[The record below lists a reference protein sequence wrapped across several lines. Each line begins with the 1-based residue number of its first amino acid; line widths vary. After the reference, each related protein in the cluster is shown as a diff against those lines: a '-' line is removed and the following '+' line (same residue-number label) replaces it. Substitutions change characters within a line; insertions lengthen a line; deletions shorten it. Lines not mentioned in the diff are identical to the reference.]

1 MNHAIRTYLSAA
13 ILAGCATT
21 PTADPDPVDSDLQ
34 GLEELAEGLTDLSLR
49 CTTMTS
55 GGVVAIALLDADIAL
70 INKSTTGALLINGYS
85 CGGALATGTALKQ
98 VAITG
103 STGANTVI
111 LDYLAGT
118 FALGTATLV
127 GITVDLGTGTD
138 ALKIRGTKTADT
150 VTFGASGIVVN
161 GDATK
166 DITAANVE
174 TFAVTLSD
182 GADVF
187 SAAGSAATGAAF
199 ATAVTVYGGLGN
211 DTLRGGDGDDTLDG
225 GDGVDTFQTGTAD
238 DGAETYV
245 GGAGSDVVD
254 YSTRTAALTV
264 TMDGTTTGNDGET
277 GEADKISDDVET
289 VKGGAGADSFTGNL
303 SANIFYGGAGSDTL
317 IGGAGLD
324 QLFGEAGDDTFDEEA
339 AANGGDTVTGG
350 AGTDTIDY
358 SGRSADT
365 VIKLDNSATSGEAL
379 ETDKIATD
387 VENVL
392 GGSAID
398 TITGSASANVID
410 GGAGADRIDGGAGAD
425 TITGGGGADVMS
437 GGTEDDTFVMGSA
450 AEGSDTITGGTGVDK
465 VDYSART
472 NALTIVMDGVTPG
485 GETGEATTI
494 GTDVE
499 ALAAGAGA
507 DAITGNAAD
516 NVLEGGAGVDTITGL
531 AGDDILDGG
540 LGADVLDCGAG
551 DDINL
556 DPTATATFCE
566 L

>member
-1 MNHAIRTYLSAA
+1 MKHSMRTYLSAA

-21 PTADPDPVDSDLQ
+21 PSTEPDPVDPDLE
-34 GLEELAEGLTDLSLR
+34 GLEELSEGLTDLSAR
-49 CTTMTS
+49 CTTMTG
-55 GGVVAIALLDADIAL
+55 GGVVAVALADADVAL
-70 INKSTTGALLINGYS
+70 INKSTTGALMINGYS
-85 CGGALATGTALKQ
+85 CGGPTATGTALKQ
-98 VAITG
+98 VVITG

-111 LDYLAGT
+111 VDYLGGT

-127 GITVDLGTGTD
+127 GITVDLGAGTD
-138 ALKIRGTKTADT
+138 ALKIRGTKAVDT

-182 GADVF
+182 GNDVF
-187 SAAGSAATGAAF
+187 SAAGSVATGAAF
-199 ATAVTVYGGLGN
+199 ATAVTVYGGIGN

-289 VKGGAGADSFTGNL
+289 VKGGSGADSFTGNA

-317 IGGAGLD
+317 IGAAGVD

-365 VIKLDNSATSGEAL
+365 VIKLDNSATSGESG

-392 GGSAID
+392 GGTAID

-410 GGAGADRIDGGAGAD
+410 GGAGADVITGGAGAD
-425 TITGGGGADVMS
+425 TITGGAGADVMS
-437 GGTEDDTFVMGSA
+437 GGTEDDIFVMGSA
-450 AEGSDTITGGTGVDK
+450 AAGNDTITGGTGVDK
-465 VDYSART
+465 VDYSARA
-472 NALTIVMDGVTPG
+472 NALTVVMDGDTTG
-485 GETGEATTI
+485 GESGEATTI

-499 ALAAGAGA
+499 ALVAGAGV
-507 DAITGNAAD
+507 DDITGNAAD
-516 NVLEGGAGVDTITGL
+516 NILEGGAAADTLTGL
-531 AGDDILDGG
+531 AGDDIIDGG
-540 LGADVLDCGAG
+540 AGTDVLDCGTG

-556 DPTATATFCE
+556 DAVDAGTACE